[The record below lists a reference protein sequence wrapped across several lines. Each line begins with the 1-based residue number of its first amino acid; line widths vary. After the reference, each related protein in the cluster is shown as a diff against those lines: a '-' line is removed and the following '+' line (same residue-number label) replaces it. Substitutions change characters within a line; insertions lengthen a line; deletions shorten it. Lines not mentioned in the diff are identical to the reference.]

1 MSYGVD
7 CRLRR
12 FRHPRSGKTF
22 LLALDATLFSG
33 LTGHLADSR
42 KLVEELFGRIS
53 VQGQIQGILAF
64 SGFFRSNV
72 SPNININRIISA
84 TASTILDDERNKIQ
98 IASVKSLLANG
109 ADCIGIH
116 LSLSHSRSD
125 AMLAQTGEI
134 IAEAHGLGLP
144 ALVAAYV
151 SGIDPESKPQQVIHA
166 ALIARD
172 LGADI
177 IKISYPGSTSA
188 LTRLVT
194 AVAPTCVV
202 VAGGPHQ
209 SNGGSDVALRLA
221 QEAVLS
227 GAGICFGRSIFEAG
241 DPTRVVA
248 ELGEV
253 LHRESGP

>member
-1 MSYGVD
+1 MSYGVE

-12 FRHPRSGKTF
+12 FRHPRSGKIF

-42 KLVEELFGRIS
+42 KLVEGLFGNVAVRD
-53 VQGQIQGILAF
+53 QIQGILAF
-64 SGFFRSNV
+64 SGFFRSSV
-72 SPNININRIISA
+72 GPNINTNRIISA
-84 TASTILDDERNKIQ
+84 TASTILDDERDKTQ
-98 IASVKSLLANG
+98 IASVTSLLANG

-116 LSLSHSRSD
+116 LSLSHSHSGV
-125 AMLAQTGEI
+125 MLAQTGEI
-134 IAEAHGLGLP
+134 IAEAHGLGFP

-151 SGIDPESKPQQVIHA
+151 SGIDPEFMPQQVIHA

-188 LTRLVT
+188 LTTLVT

-209 SNGGSDVALRLA
+209 ANSGSGVALRLA
-221 QEAVLS
+221 EAAALS
-227 GAGICFGRSIFEAG
+227 GAGICFGRSIFEAD